1 MMVDNQWKS
10 SNVFRLYM
18 NRKSNNKKLKNL
30 DREGGTLPTFL
41 SDLAT
46 FCDDFESLSVVVG
59 YCLVVVVSNFVP
71 CVVSVV
77 DLVVKI
83 VVSVVSVDFVV
94 VLLDVEVIVVGVVC
108 EATLLAFVV
117 ISGTTA
123 AVAPEEESSKSS
135 KTELVLSPEIF
146 SFSSFDFIS
155 NGANWGK
162 SVAKTV
168 DFERINS

>member
-46 FCDDFESLSVVVG
+46 FCDDKSFSVVVE
-59 YCLVVVVSNFVP
+59 YCLVVVSNFVP

-83 VVSVVSVDFVV
+83 VVSVVSVVV
-94 VLLDVEVIVVGVVC
+94 PLDVAVIVVDVVC
-108 EATLLAFVV
+108 VATLLAFVV

-155 NGANWGK
+155 NRANWGK

>member
-46 FCDDFESLSVVVG
+46 FCDDKSFSVVVE
-59 YCLVVVVSNFVP
+59 YCLVVVSNFVP

-94 VLLDVEVIVVGVVC
+94 VLLDVVVIAVGVV
-108 EATLLAFVV
+108 
-117 ISGTTA
+117 
-123 AVAPEEESSKSS
+123 
-135 KTELVLSPEIF
+135 
-146 SFSSFDFIS
+146 
-155 NGANWGK
+155 
-162 SVAKTV
+162 
-168 DFERINS
+168 

>member
-30 DREGGTLPTFL
+30 DREGTLPTFL

-83 VVSVVSVDFVV
+83 VVSVVSVVV
-94 VLLDVEVIVVGVVC
+94 PLDVAVIVVGVVC
-108 EATLLAFVV
+108 VATLLSFVV

-155 NGANWGK
+155 NRANWGK

>member
-1 MMVDNQWKS
+1 M
-10 SNVFRLYM
+10 
-18 NRKSNNKKLKNL
+18 
-30 DREGGTLPTFL
+30 
-41 SDLAT
+41 
-46 FCDDFESLSVVVG
+46 
-59 YCLVVVVSNFVP
+59 VSNFVP

-83 VVSVVSVDFVV
+83 VVSVDFVV
-94 VLLDVEVIVVGVVC
+94 VPLDVAVIVVGVVC
-108 EATLLAFVV
+108 VATLLSFVV

-155 NGANWGK
+155 NRANWGK

-168 DFERINS
+168 DFERIISYFLVFSVLFSMSMPSFSNRPFASPSPATC

>member
-83 VVSVVSVDFVV
+83 VVSVVSVVV
-94 VLLDVEVIVVGVVC
+94 PLDVAVIVVDVVC
-108 EATLLAFVV
+108 VATLLAFVV

>member
-18 NRKSNNKKLKNL
+18 NRKTSNNKKLKNL
-30 DREGGTLPTFL
+30 DREGTLPTFL

-46 FCDDFESLSVVVG
+46 FCDDKSLCVVVG
-59 YCLVVVVSNFVP
+59 YCLVVVSDFVP

-83 VVSVVSVDFVV
+83 VVSVDFVV
-94 VLLDVEVIVVGVVC
+94 VPLDVAVIVVGVVC
-108 EATLLAFVV
+108 VATLLSFVV

>member
-46 FCDDFESLSVVVG
+46 LCDDKSLSVVVG

-83 VVSVVSVDFVV
+83 VVSVVSVVV
-94 VLLDVEVIVVGVVC
+94 PLDVAVIVVGVVC
-108 EATLLAFVV
+108 VATLLSFVV

-155 NGANWGK
+155 NRANWGK

>member
-30 DREGGTLPTFL
+30 DREGTLPTFL

-46 FCDDFESLSVVVG
+46 FCDDKSFSVVVE
-59 YCLVVVVSNFVP
+59 YCLVVVSNFVP

-83 VVSVVSVDFVV
+83 VVSVVSVVV
-94 VLLDVEVIVVGVVC
+94 PLDVAVIVVGVVC
-108 EATLLAFVV
+108 VATLLSFVV

-146 SFSSFDFIS
+146 SFFSFDFIS
-155 NGANWGK
+155 NRANWGK

-168 DFERINS
+168 DFERIIS

>member
-30 DREGGTLPTFL
+30 DREGTLPTFL

-46 FCDDFESLSVVVG
+46 FCDDKSFSVVVE
-59 YCLVVVVSNFVP
+59 YCLVVVSNFVP

-83 VVSVVSVDFVV
+83 VVSVVSVVV
-94 VLLDVEVIVVGVVC
+94 PLDVAVIVVGVVC
-108 EATLLAFVV
+108 VATLLAFVV

-155 NGANWGK
+155 NRANWGK

-168 DFERINS
+168 DFERIIS